1 MCPWANVAY
10 VSRVSYTREVEIY
23 YRVLESTRYVG
34 ATLSPQRTRR
44 V

>member
-1 MCPWANVAY
+1 MWPMY
-10 VSRVSYTREVEIY
+10 RVFPTHEKLKLY